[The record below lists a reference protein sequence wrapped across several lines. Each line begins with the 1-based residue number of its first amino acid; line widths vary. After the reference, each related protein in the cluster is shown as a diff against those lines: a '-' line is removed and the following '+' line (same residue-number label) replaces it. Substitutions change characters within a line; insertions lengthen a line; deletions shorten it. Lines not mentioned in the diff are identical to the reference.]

1 MVSDEEYRSVC
12 DFLYREARFADT
24 AQYDEWERLL
34 TDDMEYWVPINR
46 DNPDPETQLSLLY
59 DNRSRVSTRI
69 RMLKTGVRH
78 AQVPPSPMTRLI
90 SNIEVEPLNDN
101 EYKVC
106 SAFMLGELQI
116 QSTKDL
122 HWWIGRTEHILRRVD
137 GNLKLA
143 RKRVDLINSQ
153 EAVPSLAFL
162 I

>member
-1 MVSDEEYRSVC
+1 MVTDEEYRDVC
-12 DFLYREARFADT
+12 ELLFREARFADN
-24 AQYDEWERLL
+24 AQYDEWESLL

-46 DNPDPETQLSLLY
+46 DDPDPESQLSLLY

-90 SNIEVEPLNDN
+90 SNIEVERLTDN

-122 HWWIGRTEHILRRVD
+122 HWWIGRTEHVLRRVD
-137 GNLKLA
+137 GGLKIS
-143 RKRVDLINSQ
+143 RKRVNLINAN
-153 EAVPSLAFL
+153 EAVPALAFL

>member
-1 MVSDEEYRSVC
+1 MVSDEEYRSIC
-12 DFLYREARFADT
+12 NLLYKEARFADN
-24 AQYDEWERLL
+24 AQYDDWESLL

-46 DNPDPETQLSLLY
+46 EDPNPATQLSLLY

-90 SNIEVEPLNDN
+90 SNIEVESLNES

-122 HWWIGRTEHILRRVD
+122 HWWIGRTEHIFRRVD
-137 GNLKLA
+137 ETLKIA
-143 RKRVDLINSQ
+143 RKRR
-153 EAVPSLAFL
+153 PY
-162 I
+162 